1 MDINR
6 YWSLYLFLF
15 YDLYIGRF
23 IFLWIRTLFYMGR
36 IKICLLLYTLIL
48 NINIYLYFS
57 LNMF

>member
-1 MDINR
+1 MDISR

-23 IFLWIRTLFYMGR
+23 IFLWMRTLFYIGR

-48 NINIYLYFS
+48 NINIYLYFL